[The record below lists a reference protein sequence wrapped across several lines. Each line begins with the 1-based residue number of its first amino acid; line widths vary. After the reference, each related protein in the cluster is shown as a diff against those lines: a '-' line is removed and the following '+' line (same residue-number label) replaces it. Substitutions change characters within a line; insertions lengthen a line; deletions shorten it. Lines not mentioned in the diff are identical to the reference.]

1 MSTKKSG
8 GTTKNGRDSGPQY
21 LGVKLFAGEV
31 ARTGNI
37 ILRQR
42 GTQFVAGQ
50 GVELGK
56 DHTVFATRDG
66 KVSFGH
72 RRKTNYDGSKRSVK
86 VVNVA

>member
-21 LGVKLFAGEV
+21 LGIKLFTGEV
-31 ARTGNI
+31 AKTGNI

-42 GTQFVAGQ
+42 GTKFVAGD
-50 GVELGK
+50 GTDLAK
-56 DHTVFATRDG
+56 DHTVFAVRDG
-66 KVSFGH
+66 KVSFGI

>member
-21 LGVKLFAGEV
+21 LGVKLFAGETV
-31 ARTGNI
+31 KTGNI

-42 GTQFVAGQ
+42 GTRFVAGT
-50 GVELGK
+50 GVDLGK
-56 DHTVFATRDG
+56 DHTIFATRDG
-66 KVSFGH
+66 KVSFGA

-86 VVNVA
+86 VVNVS